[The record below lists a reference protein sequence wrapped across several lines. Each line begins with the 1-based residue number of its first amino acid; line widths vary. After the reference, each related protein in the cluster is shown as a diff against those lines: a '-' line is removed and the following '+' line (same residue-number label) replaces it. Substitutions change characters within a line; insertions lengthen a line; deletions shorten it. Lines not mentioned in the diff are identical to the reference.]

1 MKLIDANVIL
11 RYLLREP
18 PEQAE
23 QARAVIAAGAFT
35 TMEVMAE
42 VVYVLQKVYGVRRE
56 EISAAVMRVAGEVG
70 IAEYDALSCAME
82 LFQTRNL
89 DFVDCALAARS
100 FVNGDEVFSFDKK
113 LMAAIHELDAKKALD
128 KRK

>member
-1 MKLIDANVIL
+1 MVKLIDANVIL

-42 VVYVLQKVYGVRRE
+42 VVYVLQKVYGVKRA
-56 EISAAVMRVAGEVG
+56 EISAAVMRIAGEVA
-70 IAEYDALSCAME
+70 IADYDALSCAME

-89 DFVDCALAARS
+89 DFVDCVLAARS
-100 FVNGDEVFSFDKK
+100 LVKGDDVFSFDKK
-113 LMAAIHELDAKKALD
+113 LMTVIRELNPND
-128 KRK
+128 

>member
-1 MKLIDANVIL
+1 MVKLIDANVIL

-42 VVYVLQKVYGVRRE
+42 VVYVLQKVYGVKRE
-56 EISAAVMRVAGEVG
+56 EISAAVMRIAGEVA
-70 IAEYDALSCAME
+70 IADYDALSCAME

-89 DFVDCALAARS
+89 DFVDCVLAARS
-100 FVNGDEVFSFDKK
+100 LVKGDDVFSFDKK
-113 LMAAIHELDAKKALD
+113 LMTVIRELNPND
-128 KRK
+128 

>member
-35 TMEVMAE
+35 GMEVIAE
-42 VVYVLQKVYGVRRE
+42 VVYVLQKVYGVKRE
-56 EISAAVMRVAGEVG
+56 EISDAVMRIAGEVA
-70 IAEYDALSCAME
+70 IAEHDALSYAME
-82 LFQTRNL
+82 LFRTRNL
-89 DFVDCALAARS
+89 DFVDCVLAARS
-100 FVNGDEVFSFDKK
+100 LVNGDEVFSFDKK
-113 LMAAIHELDAKKALD
+113 LMATIQELNQS
-128 KRK
+128 R

>member
-11 RYLLREP
+11 CYLLREP

-42 VVYVLQKVYGVRRE
+42 VVYVLQKVYGVKRE
-56 EISAAVMRVAGEVG
+56 EISAAVMRIAGEVA
-70 IAEYDALSCAME
+70 IADYDALSCAME

-89 DFVDCALAARS
+89 DFVDCVLAARS
-100 FVNGDEVFSFDKK
+100 LVKGDDVFSFDKK
-113 LMAAIHELDAKKALD
+113 LMTVIRELNPND
-128 KRK
+128 

>member
-35 TMEVMAE
+35 GMEVIAE
-42 VVYVLQKVYGVRRE
+42 VVYVLQKVYGVKRE
-56 EISAAVMRVAGEVG
+56 EISNAVMRIAGEVA
-70 IAEYDALSCAME
+70 IAEHDALSCAME

-89 DFVDCALAARS
+89 DFVDCVLAARS
-100 FVNGDEVFSFDKK
+100 LVNGDEVFSFDKK
-113 LMAAIHELDAKKALD
+113 LMATIQELNQS
-128 KRK
+128 R

>member
-42 VVYVLQKVYGVRRE
+42 VVYVLQKVYGVKRE
-56 EISAAVMRVAGEVG
+56 EISAAVMRIAGEVA
-70 IAEYDALSCAME
+70 IADYDALSCAME

-89 DFVDCALAARS
+89 DFVDCVLAARS
-100 FVNGDEVFSFDKK
+100 LVKGNDVFSFDKK
-113 LMAAIHELDAKKALD
+113 LMTVIRELNPND
-128 KRK
+128 

>member
-23 QARAVIAAGAFT
+23 QGRAVIAAGAFT

-42 VVYVLQKVYGVRRE
+42 VVYVLQKVYGVKRE
-56 EISAAVMRVAGEVG
+56 EISAAVMRIAGEVA
-70 IAEYDALSCAME
+70 IADYDALSCAME

-89 DFVDCALAARS
+89 DFVDCVLAARS
-100 FVNGDEVFSFDKK
+100 LVKGNDVFSFDKK
-113 LMAAIHELDAKKALD
+113 LMTVIRELNPND
-128 KRK
+128 